1 MDLERRA
8 GDQSSGLDT
17 AVVVPTFNEAGNV
30 SELVH
35 QLNVAFADW
44 APDSLEIF
52 FVDDSTDDTPDRIS
66 DAAASSRLPVRML
79 HRDAPTRTGGLAAA
93 VATALAGTDAPHVV
107 VMDGDLQHPPA
118 VAPLLR
124 EALRDADLAIASRYY
139 GSGTASGLSS
149 SFRHAVSTTSTMLAR
164 ACFPRRVGRLCTDPL
179 TGFFALRRSAIELT
193 RLRPRGFKIL
203 LEIMARHD
211 LRVTE
216 IPFTFGERHGGDSKA
231 GWRNGLAFM
240 RQLFALRMGR
250 MSQFAAVGALG
261 TVVNLAIMATLML
274 FMGSHYILAAA
285 LAAEFTIVQNFVLQ
299 ELWVFRDL
307 RDGGRS
313 LPVRAASSL
322 AYNNLDMVI
331 RLPVLYAFV
340 TYLQVAPIVAQGI
353 TLGIA
358 FLARFLFTSLVVYRG
373 VGPRGG
379 PATTQPLTTRGV
391 LLNR

>member
-1 MDLERRA
+1 MDLDRRS
-8 GDQSSGLDT
+8 GDAPSNLDT
-17 AVVVPTFNEAGNV
+17 AVVVPTFNEASNV

-35 QLNVAFADW
+35 QLNVAFAGW
-44 APDSLEIF
+44 EPDSLEIF

-66 DAAASSRLPVRML
+66 DAAASSRVPVRLL
-79 HRDAPTRTGGLAAA
+79 HRDPHTRAAGLASA
-93 VATALAGTDAPHVV
+93 VATALAATDAPYVV

-118 VAPLLR
+118 VVPQLR
-124 EALRDADLAIASRYY
+124 EALDHADLAIASRYY
-139 GSGTASGLSS
+139 GAGTASGLSS
-149 SFRHAVSTTSTMLAR
+149 SFRHAVSTTSTTLAR
-164 ACFPRRVGRLCTDPL
+164 ACFPRRVGRVCTDPM
-179 TGFFALRRSAIELT
+179 TGFFALRRSAIDLT

-211 LRVTE
+211 LQVTE
-216 IPFTFGERHGGDSKA
+216 IPFTFGERHGGTSKA

-240 RQLFALRMGR
+240 RQLLALRMGR
-250 MSQFAAVGALG
+250 MSQFALVGALG

-307 RDGGRS
+307 RDGSRS

-340 TYLQVAPIVAQGI
+340 TYLDMVPIVAQGI

-358 FLARFLFTSLVVYRG
+358 FFARFLFTSLVVYRDTA
-373 VGPRGG
+373 PRGD
-379 PATTQPLTTRGV
+379 PVKTQPVTTCGV